1 MVSPEAPCVFFCYGV
16 SKLTRLVPGLYVQRC
31 APKTAGSF
39 GASFSDPG
47 DDDHGPALDAL
58 ISATADAFRPLLD
71 NLKHVVSLKSVSD
84 ANDYNVGIP
93 FGLFAASVGCYQ
105 LFKIAPSVLLDVV
118 LGYLFYKLSVVSSQL
133 HRQGL
138 ANDLITRIK
147 FTIAFLMIAKR
158 SPSGPFWVAFIRT
171 NAMFVCISTF
181 LYDIC
186 GWKES
191 GRYDVSQFVEI
202 LRAKLVEVLLC

>member
-1 MVSPEAPCVFFCYGV
+1 M
-16 SKLTRLVPGLYVQRC
+16 QRC
-31 APKTAGSF
+31 SPKTAGSF
-39 GASFSDPG
+39 AASYSAPGGG
-47 DDDHGPALDAL
+47 DDDVHGPALDAL

-71 NLKHVVSLKSVSD
+71 NLKHVVSFKGVSD

-93 FGLFAASVGCYQ
+93 FGLFAASIGCYQ

-147 FTIAFLMIAKR
+147 FAIAFLMITKR
-158 SPSGPFWVAFIRT
+158 TPSGPFWVGFIRT
-171 NAMFVCISTF
+171 HAMFVYIGTF

-186 GWKES
+186 GWKEY
-191 GRYDVSQFVEI
+191 GRYDVSKCVEI
-202 LRAKLVEVLLC
+202 LRAKIAGL